1 MMHAIIAA
9 LLLAAT
15 PATQDGSNPTAAPI
29 VTTPAAIAETG
40 AQREERYLR
49 QQVAV
54 DNARQQVET
63 LRAEAALKD
72 ELLLL
77 ARDRNAELYAVA
89 SEILARH
96 ARQRSWEVFV
106 QGSRVRME
114 NLVQSYEDRL
124 RAARVTAATLPP
136 SVEQRMQRELTTKDP
151 AAAPVP
157 TDANPK

>member
-1 MMHAIIAA
+1 MHATLLA
-9 LLLAAT
+9 LLLA
-15 PATQDGSNPTAAPI
+15 
-29 VTTPAAIAETG
+29 TTPAPQGSPTPTGGPAPVAETA

-54 DNARQQVET
+54 DNARQQVEA

-72 ELLLL
+72 ELLVL
-77 ARDRNAELYAVA
+77 ARERNAELYTIA

-96 ARQRSWEVFV
+96 AKQRSWEVFV
-106 QGSRVRME
+106 QASRVRME

-136 SVEQRMQRELTTKDP
+136 SVEQRMQRELAPKDP
-151 AAAPVP
+151 AAATPP